1 MRISALCGGI
11 QKSDI
16 CVINVS
22 LYYIKGNRMF
32 NIIYSFILVSVVG
45 IFGIAI
51 ANDISFYD
59 AIKYI
64 YYRM

>member
-16 CVINVS
+16 
-22 LYYIKGNRMF
+22 YYIKGNRMF